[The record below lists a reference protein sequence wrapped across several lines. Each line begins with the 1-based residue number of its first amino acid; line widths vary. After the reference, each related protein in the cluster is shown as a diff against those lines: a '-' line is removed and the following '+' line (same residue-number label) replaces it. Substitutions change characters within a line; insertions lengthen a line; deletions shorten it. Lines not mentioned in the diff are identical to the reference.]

1 LGYGARCHDGDKVR
15 AWLMVICA
23 IVEKI
28 LFRGQDW
35 KKALIRV
42 ASEDP
47 INVGDAVRH
56 SPIFAPPYCT

>member
-1 LGYGARCHDGDKVR
+1 
-15 AWLMVICA
+15 MVICT

-35 KKALIRV
+35 KKALRRV

-47 INVGDAVRH
+47 LNVGDRARH
-56 SPIFAPPYCT
+56 SPIFAPLYCT

>member
-1 LGYGARCHDGDKVR
+1 
-15 AWLMVICA
+15 MVICT

-35 KKALIRV
+35 GKTLRRV
-42 ASEDP
+42 ASENP